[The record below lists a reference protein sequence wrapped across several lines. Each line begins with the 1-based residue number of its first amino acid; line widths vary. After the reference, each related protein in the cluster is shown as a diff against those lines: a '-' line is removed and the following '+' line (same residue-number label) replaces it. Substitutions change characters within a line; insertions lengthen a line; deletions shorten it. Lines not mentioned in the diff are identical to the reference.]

1 VACVL
6 LANPIFFSNAQDK
19 ADAIAGEVISK
30 EVQSVSAGRV
40 EQALKQQK
48 ELQGDNLKM
57 SAEKAYKEGD
67 YAQAIEDYLQA
78 VDKYKRVSSSEP
90 RVLSKL
96 KDSNTMLGRTYKKH
110 AEVLLKKA
118 ESEASVNLFEQ
129 ADALLLKALE
139 FTPELDQYISKR
151 RAELSVSKLAAER
164 AEAVDASG
172 LKRQAAIRKEEKQ
185 WRIEQSQILF
195 ANRRF
200 IDAKSILEEVLIIDP
215 FDSKAATL
223 IRRVNEKLFLS
234 GRARRIAT
242 VQERIDEVEWKWS
255 LPIHNEAFNGP
266 DNIADEGK
274 IPLSS
279 EVAAISEKLKIIIP
293 RFTQNTTIEE
303 VLSALKET
311 SIEQDP
317 DKKGITIIYR
327 PKPKTSVAEDVADP
341 EADDG
346 ALDEDDPFAAD
357 EEEVAFDAE
366 PGEDAQAGNG
376 ADKIY
381 NFDFE
386 NMPIGEIIRYICI
399 SSNLKYKIDSYAI
412 IIAHPSVQID
422 EMVTRF
428 YPVNSSVFAALSDN
442 APASSG
448 GELDLGGGLDDIG
461 GGDEGGGDGQKVR
474 KYLEAMGV
482 QFPAG
487 AQVAYLQGVSRL
499 VVTDTVTEQRRIQ
512 EILNQLQVE
521 AAQVIIESKFVE
533 INQKNLDEFGF
544 QWSLQTTSTH
554 DNSLNFIPNLEQLE
568 IEGVAAANNTLQD
581 IFINGSSE
589 FLVDGVTGAITGPFL
604 ISGSDGV
611 PDIDE
616 NGQNIVDVNN
626 DFINGVD
633 TGSQFG
639 GLLGSPNGL
648 IQPIADVVGVN
659 ASSLFPNA
667 GTIGTSGIPTT
678 GGLGTV
684 ALGGLSS
691 GIRDVS
697 SLLGQTQQG
706 QLSFTS
712 VIGDNQFNTVI
723 RALSQQSNNDILSA
737 PKVITQNGST
747 AIIRVVDERFFPESW
762 EPPTITVVTGG
773 EDNGTQVLSIQ
784 PSLPN
789 FGDARDLGVV
799 LEVTPQVDP
808 DGVSIEIELKPQ
820 VVQFVGLD
828 TSFNS
833 PIFVADFG
841 NPAAVSRY
849 DMPIISSR
857 SIDTRVKVWDGET
870 VVLGGLIQETV
881 TMVNDRVPIL
891 ADIPLVGWLFEN
903 KGENRQ
909 KQNLL
914 IFVSARL
921 VNNAGL
927 PIRENDIRG
936 LPDFKRL

>member
-1 VACVL
+1 MNDLRLCNSISRKLVACVL

-30 EVQSVSAGRV
+30 EAQSVSDGRI

-48 ELQGDNLKM
+48 ELQADNLKM
-57 SAEKAYKEGD
+57 SAEKSYKEGN

-78 VDKYKRVSSSEP
+78 IDKYKRVSSSEP

-96 KDSNTMLGRTYKKH
+96 KDSNTMLGRTYKKY
-110 AEVLLKKA
+110 AEVLIKKA

-129 ADALLLKALE
+129 ADALLLETLK
-139 FTPELDQYISKR
+139 FIPELDQYISKR
-151 RAELSVSKLAAER
+151 RAELNISKLAAER
-164 AEAVDASG
+164 TEAVDASG
-172 LKRQAAIRKEEKQ
+172 LKRQAAIRTEEKQ

-234 GRARRIAT
+234 ARARRIAT

-255 LPIHNEAFNGP
+255 LPIHNEAFNGAN
-266 DNIADEGK
+266 NIADEGK
-274 IPLSS
+274 IPISS

-293 RFTQNTTIEE
+293 RFTENTTIEE
-303 VLSALKET
+303 VLSALKES

-327 PKPKTSVAEDVADP
+327 PKLKTSAPEDVP
-341 EADDG
+341 DDG
-346 ALDEDDPFAAD
+346 ALDEDDPFAPD
-357 EEEVAFDAE
+357 EDEGAFDAE
-366 PGEDAQAGNG
+366 PGADAQAGNG

-386 NMPIGEIIRYICI
+386 NMPLGEIIRYICI

-442 APASSG
+442 APVSNG
-448 GELDLGGGLDDIG
+448 GELDLGGSLDDIG
-461 GGDEGGGDGQKVR
+461 GGDEGGGDGQQVR

-533 INQKNLDEFGF
+533 INQRNLDEFGF

-568 IEGVAAANNTLQD
+568 TQGVAAVNNTLQD
-581 IFINGSSE
+581 ILINGSS
-589 FLVDGVTGAITGPFL
+589 VVGADGNATPAD
-604 ISGSDGV
+604 GSDGIADV
-611 PDIDE
+611 DE
-616 NGQNIVDVNN
+616 NGVLIVGDT
-626 DFINGVD
+626 DFID
-633 TGSQFG
+633 SFAD
-639 GLLGSPNGL
+639 PNSL
-648 IQPIADVVGVN
+648 VQPIADVLGVN
-659 ASSLFPNA
+659 ASTLFPNA
-667 GTIGTSGIPTT
+667 GAIGTSGIPTT
-678 GGLGTV
+678 GGLGTA

-691 GIRDVS
+691 GIRNVS
-697 SLLGQTQQG
+697 SLIGQTQQG

-737 PKVITQNGST
+737 PKVITQNATT

-762 EPPTITVVTGG
+762 EPPTITVVDSG
-773 EDNGTQVLSIQ
+773 EAQSVGISVQ

-828 TSFNS
+828 TSFNG
-833 PIFVADFG
+833 PIFVAGFG
-841 NPAAVSRY
+841 IPTALTRY